1 LGEIPLS
8 DKSSLVISKFK
19 GNDDI
24 ERIDIRL
31 FVSSDKYEGPT
42 KKGISLPK
50 DRLPDLVKL
59 LSQL

>member
-1 LGEIPLS
+1 M
-8 DKSSLVISKFK
+8 VSKFK

-31 FVSSDKYEGPT
+31 FVSSDKYVGPT